1 MGVLSLSSLM
11 ACPHI
16 PWQIII
22 VILSIIIILCSSL
35 FWYYLYLSV
44 DPCCSILGIILY
56 IISGLCLVIFGLI
69 GIVVA
74 IRKSERGLLF
84 FGGAMGIMFC
94 FQMIQIIIATVALAN
109 CGRDDTSS
117 PLDALCETNVF
128 LYYIHVFIVLIVC
141 LLLCIFSFILR
152 KILISAHKEDDNY
165 Y

>member
-1 MGVLSLSSLM
+1 MG
-11 ACPHI
+11 
-16 PWQIII
+16 
-22 VILSIIIILCSSL
+22 VILSIILILCSSL

-109 CGRDDTSS
+109 CDRDSLLT
-117 PLDALCETNVF
+117 ALCETNQF

-152 KILISAHKEDDNY
+152 KILISSHEDEDNY

>member
-22 VILSIIIILCSSL
+22 VILSIILILCSSL

-44 DPCCSILGIILY
+44 DPCCSIAGIILY

-69 GIVVA
+69 GIIVA
-74 IRKSERGLLF
+74 LRKSERGLLF

-109 CGRDDTSS
+109 CDRDSLLT
-117 PLDALCETNVF
+117 ALCETNQF

-141 LLLCIFSFILR
+141 
-152 KILISAHKEDDNY
+152 
-165 Y
+165 

>member
-109 CGRDDTSS
+109 CDRDSLLT
-117 PLDALCETNVF
+117 ALCETNQF

-141 LLLCIFSFILR
+141 CCFVFSL
-152 KILISAHKEDDNY
+152 S
-165 Y
+165 